1 MRLYLHLT
9 GLLVAAPLLLAAEPP
24 LGTVAARGPVT
35 LSGVELP
42 MAGIPAW
49 PIASGDVL
57 ATGGVPAWIL
67 LNDRGRIAVDPN
79 SRVSFEDT
87 GDAVSV
93 TVLEGFIDAD
103 LRPDSRVKIAPPRS
117 RQNLPAGRERNP
129 GPGGQGP
136 PPRARGPFDP
146 PGPPPGVRPRSP
158 NSPCAADPTVPPARR
173 SPCSPAGGGTP
184 PGQGGP

>member
-57 ATGGVPAWIL
+57 ATSGFPAWIL
-67 LNDRGRIAVDPN
+67 LNDRSRIAVDSN
-79 SRVSFEDT
+79 SRVSIEDT
-87 GDAVSV
+87 GDVVKV
-93 TVLEGFIDAD
+93 TLLDLDTLTIACAPGINLAGYADKYITVFVGNKLSFNVIEAQKYDDSLFLVLKTTI
-103 LRPDSRVKIAPPRS
+103 
-117 RQNLPAGRERNP
+117 
-129 GPGGQGP
+129 
-136 PPRARGPFDP
+136 
-146 PGPPPGVRPRSP
+146 
-158 NSPCAADPTVPPARR
+158 
-173 SPCSPAGGGTP
+173 
-184 PGQGGP
+184 